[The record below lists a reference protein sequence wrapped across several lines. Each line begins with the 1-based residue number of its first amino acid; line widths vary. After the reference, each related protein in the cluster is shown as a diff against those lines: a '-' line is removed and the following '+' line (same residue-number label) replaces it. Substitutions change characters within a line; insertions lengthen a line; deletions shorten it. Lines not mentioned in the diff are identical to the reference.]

1 MSRRWV
7 ADASSIILLAK
18 AGRPGLLSAPAEDLL
33 VPEVV
38 AEEIRQGPPED
49 PAREWLEEV
58 GERFVEATNPVE
70 PEIAAWD
77 LGQGGSRVLSS
88 ACRRERWT
96 AVVDDRS
103 ARHCAQGL
111 GVLTVGTLGV
121 LVVAKKEGRLD
132 KVEPAIEELRQAG
145 LHVADAVVD
154 QVLRMAGES

>member
-7 ADASSIILLAK
+7 ADASPIILLAK
-18 AGRPGLLSAPAEDLL
+18 AGRPGLLSAPAQDLL

-77 LGQGGSRVLSS
+77 LGQGESRVLSS

-96 AVVDDRS
+96 AIVDDRS
-103 ARHCAQGL
+103 ARRCTQGL
-111 GVLTVGTLGV
+111 GGPTVGTLGV
-121 LVVAKKEGRLD
+121 LVVAKKFWWWPRRRVASTRSSLRSRNFAGRD
-132 KVEPAIEELRQAG
+132 FT
-145 LHVADAVVD
+145 
-154 QVLRMAGES
+154 